1 MNLFELLVES
11 ISRKHDQTQAGHDR
25 VIFEQQKELETF
37 DRSAEQFGRQIEA
50 FAENAEKWLG
60 EDGSLP
66 GIFK

>member
-1 MNLFELLVES
+1 MNLFEQLVES
-11 ISRKHDQTQAGHDR
+11 ISRQHDQTQAGHDR
-25 VIFEQQKELETF
+25 VIFEQQQELETF

-50 FAENAEKWLG
+50 FGENAEKWLG